1 MSIKKVSATYMSL
14 EEVLATYVSLR
25 EKGESEEDIFENLK
39 NTDGSI
45 LARVF
50 TLEFCLTKQYA
61 IDWSTIL
68 ECYPTRG
75 LFILNS
81 VSPETRGII
90 YALSGKFR
98 ILWLSWCKN
107 TKWCYVGLSTTFV
120 RLNLSIHYID
130 HNISKGWCFEM
141 LSGHPSLTLGFVKR
155 HKDREWC
162 YCTLFDRFPGE
173 YDTNL
178 LITTESADYTIN
190 IPSFFQLTS
199 LYYHPLV
206 PRGRKNYYTMDGVK
220 LPRETLI
227 SDVLDGVHIKHY

>member
-1 MSIKKVSATYMSL
+1 MSIKKVSATYTSL
-14 EEVLATYVSLR
+14 EEVSATYTSLR
-25 EKGESEEDIFENLK
+25 EKGKLEKEIYHSLK
-39 NTDGSI
+39 YCDERI
-45 LARVF
+45 LSRVF
-50 TLEFCLTKQYA
+50 SVEFCLTKQDA
-61 IDWSTIL
+61 FHWGTIL
-68 ECYPTRG
+68 ECYPTHRS
-75 LFILNS
+75 FILNS

-90 YALSGKFR
+90 YAESDKFK

-107 TKWCYVGLSTTFV
+107 TKWCYVGLSITFV

-130 HNISKGWCFEM
+130 HNISKGWCFEV

-155 HKDREWC
+155 HKDRRWC
-162 YCTLFDRFPGE
+162 YCALFDRFPGE
-173 YDTNL
+173 NDTNL

-206 PRGRKNYYTMDGVK
+206 PRGRKNYYTVDGVK

-227 SDVLDGVHIKHY
+227 SDVSDGVHIKHY